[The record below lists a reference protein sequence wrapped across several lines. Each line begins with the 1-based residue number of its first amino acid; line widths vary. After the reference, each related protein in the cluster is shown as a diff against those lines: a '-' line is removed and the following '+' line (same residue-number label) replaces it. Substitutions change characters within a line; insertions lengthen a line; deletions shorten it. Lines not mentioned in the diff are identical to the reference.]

1 MRYWSRWAV
10 VAALALA
17 TLNFVHFAPRD
28 TALRP
33 PALNFDF
40 RAFYCAGF
48 VANDGADPYRA
59 EPLRTCERRVGDQYA
74 RASNVVLPA
83 PLPGY
88 VIALFGLLSR
98 LPFGVAG
105 WLWSLLLLLAVAATV
120 VSLRAVTGL
129 PLAAIVAAVGIAD
142 GWATVVLGQP
152 VPLVVA
158 GVALCGWQLER
169 KRFVWAGLAA
179 ALALLEPHMGLPVCI
194 ATFLFVPQTRAVLA
208 ACLALAFAAS
218 IGAIGGHES
227 IEYVRRVLPAQ
238 VFAEAAAQ
246 EQYSLTYILH
256 RLGAS
261 DAGAVAAGN
270 FSYLLI
276 VLLGLALARRLAR
289 ETGQVAFIPFIP
301 AAAAV
306 VGGPYVHLHQI
317 AAAMP
322 ATLLCAARAPV
333 RRRAFVW
340 AVVLLAVPWGRFLDL
355 RSALLFVG
363 VACAVLVWQ
372 LEGRSP
378 GKAIA
383 TALASMAFVYAALI
397 AVGQRSFD
405 DTALA
410 GFGDPTLL
418 ASSIWATFI
427 RAIHYPLRTDVTF
440 LVMKIP
446 TYLGL
451 GLLAY
456 GVTSWAFAHR
466 RPAMNPSTAVENAS
480 G

>member
-1 MRYWSRWAV
+1 VRYWSRWAV
-10 VAALALA
+10 VAALTLA

-48 VANDGADPYRA
+48 VANDRADPYRA
-59 EPLRTCERRVGDQYA
+59 EPLRTCERSVGDQYP

-88 VIALFGLLSR
+88 VVALFGLLAR

-105 WLWSLLLLLAVAATV
+105 WVWSLLLLVAVAVTV
-120 VSLRAVTGL
+120 VALRAVTGL
-129 PLAAIVAAVGIAD
+129 PLATIIAAVGVAD

-179 ALALLEPHMGLPVCI
+179 ALTLLEPHMGLPVCI

-208 ACLALAFAAS
+208 ACVALAFAGS
-218 IGAIGGHES
+218 IAVLGTHES
-227 IEYVRRVLPAQ
+227 IEYVARVLPAQ
-238 VFAEAAAQ
+238 VAAEAAAQ
-246 EQYSLTYILH
+246 EQYSLTYVLH
-256 RLGAS
+256 RLGAD
-261 DAGAVAAGN
+261 DADAVAAGN
-270 FSYLLI
+270 ISYALA
-276 VLLGLALARRLAR
+276 VLLGLMLARRLAR
-289 ETGQVAFIPFIP
+289 ETGGAAFVPFIP
-301 AAAAV
+301 AGAAV

-322 ATLLCAARAPV
+322 AALLCVARAPLH
-333 RRRAFVW
+333 RRAFVS

-372 LEGRSP
+372 LDGKSL

-383 TALASMAFVYAALI
+383 TALASMAFVYAAVI

-410 GFGDPTLL
+410 GFGAPTLL
-418 ASSIWATFI
+418 ASSIWASFI
-427 RAIHYPLRTDVTF
+427 RAIDYPLRTDVTF

-446 TYLGL
+446 TYVGL

-466 RPAMNPSTAVENAS
+466 RLEMNPSTAVENAS

>member
-10 VAALALA
+10 VAALILA
-17 TLNFVHFAPRD
+17 TLNVVHFAPRD
-28 TALRP
+28 AALRP

-48 VANDGADPYRA
+48 VTNGGEDPYRA

-88 VIALFGLLSR
+88 VIALFGLLAR

-105 WLWSLLLLLAVAATV
+105 WLWSLLLLVAVVATVAA
-120 VSLRAVTGL
+120 LRAVTGL
-129 PLAAIVAAVGIAD
+129 PLAAIIAAVGIAD
-142 GWATVVLGQP
+142 GWAMVVLGQP

-179 ALALLEPHMGLPVCI
+179 ALTLLEPHMGLPVCI

-208 ACLALAFAAS
+208 ACVALAFAAS
-218 IGAIGGHES
+218 IAALGVHEN
-227 IEYVRRVLPAQ
+227 IEYATHVLQAQ
-238 VFAEAAAQ
+238 VAAEVAAE
-246 EQYSLTYILH
+246 EQYSLTYVLH

-261 DAGAVAAGN
+261 DADAVAAGN
-270 FSYLLI
+270 VSYALL
-276 VLLGLALARRLAR
+276 VLLGLVLARRLAR
-289 ETGQVAFIPFIP
+289 ETGQAAFVPFIP

-322 ATLLCAARAPV
+322 AALLCVARAPV
-333 RRRAFVW
+333 HRRGFVW

-372 LEGRSP
+372 LDGTSLRR
-378 GKAIA
+378 AIGA
-383 TALASMAFVYAALI
+383 ALASMAFVYAALI

-405 DTALA
+405 DAALA

-418 ASSIWATFI
+418 ASSIWASFI
-427 RAIHYPLRTDVTF
+427 RAIDYPLRTDVTF

-446 TYLGL
+446 TYVGL

-456 GVTSWAFAHR
+456 GATSWAFAHL
-466 RPAMNPSTAVENAS
+466 RPVMNPSTAAENAS